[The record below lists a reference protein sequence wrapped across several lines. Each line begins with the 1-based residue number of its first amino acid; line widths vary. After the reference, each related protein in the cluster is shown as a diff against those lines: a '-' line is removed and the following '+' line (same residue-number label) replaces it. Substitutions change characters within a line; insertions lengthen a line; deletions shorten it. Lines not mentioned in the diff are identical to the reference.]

1 MDTHHN
7 THGATGNDA
16 AGDTQTLGESL
27 IEAMREIVAVE
38 RGEEEPSVSYVYEG
52 PVMTEVRE
60 NGKAVWLLA
69 DVEVELPP
77 AGIGGPD
84 GLGFSVLRK
93 ELRQSQPGMAA
104 LLGVPLATVRGWDQG
119 RRTPRGPAS
128 RLLLVAARHPGALL
142 DLPLAA

>member
-1 MDTHHN
+1 MDMPHDTH
-7 THGATGNDA
+7 DA
-16 AGDTQTLGESL
+16 AEDDGQTLGESL
-27 IEAMREIVAVE
+27 IEAMHEIIAIE
-38 RGEEEPSVSYVYEG
+38 RGEKEAAVSYVYDG

-60 NGKAVWLLA
+60 NGKAVWRLA

-77 AGIGGPD
+77 AGIGGPN
-84 GLGFSVLRK
+84 GLDFSALRK
-93 ELRQSQPGMAA
+93 ALRQSQPGMAA

-128 RLLLVAARHPGALL
+128 RLLQVAARHPGALL